1 LKRWRQDNGFDV
13 TQELEVD
20 CISLAQFVQEEN
32 LSRIDFLKLDTQGSE
47 LDILRGGGDF
57 LREISIIK
65 CEVMFVQLY
74 EGQPLFD
81 EVVGTLASYG
91 FRFFAFDGGG
101 GEVYG
106 KKFGPTVCLF
116 SQNLLITAA

>member
-57 LREISIIK
+57 LR
-65 CEVMFVQLY
+65 
-74 EGQPLFD
+74 
-81 EVVGTLASYG
+81 
-91 FRFFAFDGGG
+91 
-101 GEVYG
+101 
-106 KKFGPTVCLF
+106 
-116 SQNLLITAA
+116 

>member
-1 LKRWRQDNGFDV
+1 
-13 TQELEVD
+13 
-20 CISLAQFVQEEN
+20 
-32 LSRIDFLKLDTQGSE
+32 
-47 LDILRGGGDF
+47 
-57 LREISIIK
+57 
-65 CEVMFVQLY
+65 MFVQLY

-91 FRFFAFDGGG
+91 FRFFTFDEGG

-106 KKFGPTVCLF
+106 KKIFGPTVCLF